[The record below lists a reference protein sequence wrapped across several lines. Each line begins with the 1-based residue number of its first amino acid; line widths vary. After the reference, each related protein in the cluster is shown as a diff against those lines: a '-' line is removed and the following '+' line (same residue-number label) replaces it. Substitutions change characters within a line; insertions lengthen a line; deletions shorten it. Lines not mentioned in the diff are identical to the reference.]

1 MTMTLQKDFFIC
13 FASSRWLG
21 ILLFMESKKIYA
33 LFSSLRHDC
42 EIQEISFFTADT
54 NFFSPEDSR
63 PLKSRTDWGRKARVT
78 KSEFN
83 IGY

>member
-1 MTMTLQKDFFIC
+1 MTMTLQKDFL
-13 FASSRWLG
+13 FASLPVAGSAFSYLWSR
-21 ILLFMESKKIYA
+21 KIYA

-54 NFFSPEDSR
+54 NFSPDSR
-63 PLKSRTDWGRKARVT
+63 SLKSQIGSAKKARVT
-78 KSEFN
+78 KREFN